1 MGLQQTAE
9 KKVVSA
15 RDTIENTIALLRD
28 HDLGNVYGL
37 RLILE
42 RLKKAS
48 MGMGKEKPP
57 PRHKMDNEFIARLI
71 KYAQTHILSEIK
83 HDARIPIDKAYQLV
97 GCADEGPAYIAEG
110 HDPDKVICLK
120 EGEIFGVSEY
130 HGVTNYV

>member
-1 MGLQQTAE
+1 MDLQQMAKE
-9 KKVVSA
+9 KVVSA
-15 RDTIENTIALLRD
+15 PDTIEKTIALLRD

-42 RLKKAS
+42 RLKKAGI
-48 MGMGKEKPP
+48 GMGKEKPP
-57 PRHKMDNEFIARLI
+57 PRHYMDNEFIARLI

-83 HDARIPIDKAYQLV
+83 HDARIPIDKAYQLL

-120 EGEIFGVSEY
+120 EGEIFGVCE
-130 HGVTNYV
+130 